1 MMRVQTIDMG
11 LGNIGSVCRMLQ
23 RTGIEP
29 QVIRTR
35 QELSAAHPVILP
47 GVGHFSQASQFL
59 DSSDLR
65 SPLSDLMRSGHPILG
80 ICLGAQLFCK
90 ESEEGAGVG
99 LGWVASSVRRF
110 PAEQVGGGPLR
121 VPHMGWRRFAPP
133 DGTLPFSVPPGRM
146 YYAHSY
152 FIDPLPAAESVMC
165 TSTFGGYEFAS
176 VVRSGNSFGLQFH
189 PEKSHLFG
197 CALVSAWLAWATS
210 SCLEAPDA
218 LP

>member
-1 MMRVQTIDMG
+1 MRVQMIDMG
-11 LGNIGSVCRMLQ
+11 LGNIGSVCRMMQ
-23 RTGIEP
+23 RVGIEP
-29 QVIRTR
+29 QVIRSR
-35 QELSAAHPVILP
+35 QELSADHAVILP
-47 GVGHFSQASQFL
+47 GVGHFSHASQFL

-65 SPLSDLMRSGHPILG
+65 GPLSDLMGSGHPILG

-99 LGWVASSVRRF
+99 LGWVSSSVRRF
-110 PAEQVGGGPLR
+110 PAQQVGGGTLR

-133 DGTLPFSVPPGRM
+133 DGTLPFHVPPGRM

-152 FIDPLPAAESVMC
+152 FIDPLPDAGSVVC
-165 TSTFGGYEFAS
+165 TSTVGGHEFAS
-176 VVRSGNSFGLQFH
+176 VVRIGNSLGFQFH

-197 CALVSAWLAWATS
+197 CALVSAWVAWAS
-210 SCLEAPDA
+210 ALCMEAPDA